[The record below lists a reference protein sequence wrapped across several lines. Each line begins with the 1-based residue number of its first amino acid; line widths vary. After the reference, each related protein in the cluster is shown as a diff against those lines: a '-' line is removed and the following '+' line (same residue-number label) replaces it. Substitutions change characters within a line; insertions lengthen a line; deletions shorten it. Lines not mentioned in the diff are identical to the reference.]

1 MKKSFLSFAAV
12 VCAALFVCTADAG
25 AQVVKLFNGK
35 DLSNWNLFVDKGGA
49 SAQEVY
55 TVKDGVIHV
64 KGTPFG
70 YMYTK
75 EKYSNFI
82 LDVEWRYPVEATNSG
97 IFLFVQD
104 GEKLWPNAIECQL
117 HAGDAGD
124 FVFLGGSDLFEF
136 MSRPGTVRPAFP
148 VVKKTN
154 ESSEKPVGEWNR
166 AKIYCKDG
174 NITVFINGVYQN
186 SGTRSMHKTGYIALQ
201 SEGKDIQFRNVT
213 VTPL

>member
-70 YMYTK
+70 YM
-75 EKYSNFI
+75 
-82 LDVEWRYPVEATNSG
+82 
-97 IFLFVQD
+97 
-104 GEKLWPNAIECQL
+104 
-117 HAGDAGD
+117 
-124 FVFLGGSDLFEF
+124 
-136 MSRPGTVRPAFP
+136 
-148 VVKKTN
+148 
-154 ESSEKPVGEWNR
+154 
-166 AKIYCKDG
+166 
-174 NITVFINGVYQN
+174 
-186 SGTRSMHKTGYIALQ
+186 
-201 SEGKDIQFRNVT
+201 
-213 VTPL
+213 

>member
-104 GEKLWPNAIECQL
+104 GENYEQ
-117 HAGDAGD
+117 
-124 FVFLGGSDLFEF
+124 
-136 MSRPGTVRPAFP
+136 
-148 VVKKTN
+148 
-154 ESSEKPVGEWNR
+154 
-166 AKIYCKDG
+166 
-174 NITVFINGVYQN
+174 
-186 SGTRSMHKTGYIALQ
+186 TGYGSSGFPGGEEDQ
-201 SEGKDIQFRNVT
+201 RIQRKACRRME
-213 VTPL
+213 PC

>member
-97 IFLFVQD
+97 IFLFVRTAKSCGPMRLSASFTQAMQAT
-104 GEKLWPNAIECQL
+104 LFYWVAAIC
-117 HAGDAGD
+117 
-124 FVFLGGSDLFEF
+124 
-136 MSRPGTVRPAFP
+136 
-148 VVKKTN
+148 
-154 ESSEKPVGEWNR
+154 SS
-166 AKIYCKDG
+166 
-174 NITVFINGVYQN
+174 
-186 SGTRSMHKTGYIALQ
+186 L
-201 SEGKDIQFRNVT
+201 
-213 VTPL
+213 